1 MHTKMIFQEKMK
13 SNNSKEQGNVF
24 ISKKIY
30 EQECYLDVFCYKAI
44 VYCLQVRMRKTKKK
58 YM

>member
-13 SNNSKEQGNVF
+13 SNNSKGQGNVF

-44 VYCLQVRMRKTKKK
+44 V
-58 YM
+58 